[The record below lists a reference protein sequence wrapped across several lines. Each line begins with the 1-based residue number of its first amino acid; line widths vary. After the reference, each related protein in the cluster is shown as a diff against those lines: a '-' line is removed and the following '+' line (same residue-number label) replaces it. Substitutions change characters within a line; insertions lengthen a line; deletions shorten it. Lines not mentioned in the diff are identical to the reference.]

1 MTVLA
6 QMQATGDPRGYY
18 QILGVSQSASPD
30 DVRRAFRRRAMDL
43 HPDHHDA
50 GPNESEDFRRLCE
63 AYEVLR
69 DPKRR
74 MAYDANGRDDDWTI
88 EDPDLEA
95 DLGAAPVERDRAG
108 LFWPLAAALLG
119 FVVLGLTAMLWSAN
133 GRAGAREAALIEM
146 QAQLDVARRDQANL
160 RARYRDASLDPG
172 DPLGRLEA
180 RAAQPNNR
188 YVFQVDLAFPR
199 GMVGLDDGL
208 RRRLNRAVV
217 DLARVIGTI
226 PAGRDWVILVEG
238 GTDAAALTDG
248 VAVSTW
254 ETALLRLGSVVDHL
268 VAHDVPAK
276 RLVVRFQTGL
286 GADAEPETGTV
297 EMKLLCCF
305 Y

>member
-18 QILGVSQSASPD
+18 QILGVSQGASPD
-30 DVRRAFRRRAMDL
+30 DVRQAFRRRAMDL
-43 HPDHHDA
+43 HPDRHDA
-50 GPNESEDFRRLCE
+50 GPNGQEDFRRLCE

-74 MAYDANGRDDDWTI
+74 MAYDANGPGGEHVDDDPPEPLDIPI
-88 EDPDLEA
+88 E
-95 DLGAAPVERDRAG
+95 RG

-119 FVVLGLTAMLWSAN
+119 FCVLALTAMLWSAN

-146 QAQLDVARRDQANL
+146 QIQLEVARRDQANL
-160 RARYRDASLDPG
+160 RARYRGTDSSGPDDA
-172 DPLGRLEA
+172 LGGLEA
-180 RAAQPNNR
+180 QAARPNNR
-188 YVFQVDLAFPR
+188 YVFKVDLAFPR
-199 GMVGLDDGL
+199 GTVGLDDDL
-208 RRRLNRAVV
+208 RQRLNRAVV

-238 GTDAAALTDG
+238 EALEAALTDG

-254 ETALLRLGSVVDHL
+254 DTTLLRLGSVVDHL
-268 VAHDVPAK
+268 IRHDVPAE
-276 RLVVRFQTGL
+276 RLAVRFQAGY
-286 GADAEPETGTV
+286 GADAGRETGTV